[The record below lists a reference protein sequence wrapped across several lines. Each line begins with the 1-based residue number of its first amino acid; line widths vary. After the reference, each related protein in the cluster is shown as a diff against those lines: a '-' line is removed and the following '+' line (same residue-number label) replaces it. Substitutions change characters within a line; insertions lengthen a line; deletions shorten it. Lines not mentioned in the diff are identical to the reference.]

1 MSKIQKTIFYLI
13 LISIIPFILA
23 FWDVINGEEINWS
36 EHIIFSVVV
45 VPLIYVVERVLS
57 MKNK

>member
-23 FWDVINGEEINWS
+23 FWDVINGKEINWS

-57 MKNK
+57 MENR